1 MELTKKKKREG
12 DKRITKNKT
21 GKRYIKTDTVC
32 KRKWLQA
39 FAAKM
44 RPS

>member
-1 MELTKKKKREG
+1 MELTEKKKG

-21 GKRYIKTDTVC
+21 GKTDTVC
-32 KRKWLQA
+32 KRKGLQA
-39 FAAKM
+39 PATTM